1 MMHANTYGLDRSTNV
16 KKLIFPCGILIV
28 SLALGLT
35 GCVSFAKHE
44 ADVKIIYE
52 RSAQYHMPDRNPV
65 IVIPGILGSKLIDRD
80 SRRTVWGAFDPESVD
95 PTTPEDARLISLPVE
110 GNRPLSELRD
120 GVEPNGVLDK
130 VHVNLFGIPLD
141 IRAYVGILT
150 TLGAGGYRDEALG
163 LHAIDYGDDHFTC
176 FQFDYDW
183 RRDNV
188 ENAKRLK
195 QFIEEKRAYVQQAYK
210 NRYGIEKAAV
220 KFDIVAHSMGGL
232 VARYFLMYGDVDLPA
247 HSQDAVV
254 TWAGADYVDRL
265 ILIGPPN
272 AGSIN
277 ALTQLIEGFDVGRPI
292 LPYYQAALLGTFP
305 SLYELLPR
313 PRHGAIIW
321 DGDTP
326 APVPDLYDPALWDQ
340 YEWGLASREKRN
352 VSFLRSVL
360 PHAADDEDRRHI
372 AIALQATILRRA
384 KAFHE
389 VMDKP
394 ARLPSGVDVF
404 LVAGDAAKT
413 PRRASVDRK
422 TGKLK
427 IIEYAAGDGTVL
439 RSSALLDER
448 IGGEWRPELVSP
460 IDWSSVLFLF
470 SDHLG
475 LTQDDAFADNVLYWL
490 LEDPRTR
497 MTQRRRHVGRTL
509 SPPGRLELRERG

>member
-1 MMHANTYGLDRSTNV
+1 MIHDNTCGLNQSTTATNRIVRS
-16 KKLIFPCGILIV
+16 IIIIV
-28 SLALGLT
+28 CLAIGFT
-35 GCVSFAKHE
+35 GCVSFGNHK

-52 RSAQYHMPDRNPV
+52 KSAQYHMPDRNPG

-80 SRRTVWGAFDPESVD
+80 SRRTVWGAFDLESVD
-95 PTTPEDARLISLPVE
+95 PTTPEGARLIALSVE
-110 GNRPLSELRD
+110 DKRQLSELRD

-141 IRAYVGILT
+141 IRAYAGILV

-163 LHAIDYGDDHFTC
+163 LNAIDYGDDHFTC

-195 QFIEEKRAYVQQAYK
+195 TFIEEKRAYVQQAYK
-210 NRYGIEKAAV
+210 DRYGIENAKV

-232 VARYFLMYGDVDLPA
+232 VARYFLRYGDADLPV
-247 HSQDAVV
+247 HQDTAV
-254 TWAGADYVDRL
+254 TWAGADYVDRV
-265 ILIGPPN
+265 ILVGPPN

-277 ALTQLIEGFDVGRPI
+277 AFIQLTEGFDVGRPI

-305 SLYELLPR
+305 ALYELLPR
-313 PRHGAIIW
+313 TRHGAIVW
-321 DGDTP
+321 DGDES
-326 APVPDLYDPALWDQ
+326 APVPNLYDPALCEQ
-340 YEWGLASREKRN
+340 YEWGLASREERN
-352 VSFLRSVL
+352 VEFLRSVL
-360 PHAADDEDRRHI
+360 PHAADDEERRRI
-372 AIALQATILRRA
+372 AMALQTTILRRT

-389 VMDKP
+389 AMDKP
-394 ARLPSGVDVF
+394 ARLPSGVEVF
-404 LVAGDAAKT
+404 LVVGDAVDT
-413 PRRASVDRK
+413 PQRASVDRK
-422 TGKLK
+422 TGKFK
-427 IIEYAAGDGTVL
+427 IVEYGAGDGTVL

-448 IGGEWRPELVSP
+448 IGGEWHPELISP
-460 IDWSSVLFLF
+460 INWSSVLFLF

-497 MTQRRRHVGRTL
+497 TT
-509 SPPGRLELRERG
+509 

>member
-1 MMHANTYGLDRSTNV
+1 MIQANRCRLDQSTNATRRV
-16 KKLIFPCGILIV
+16 FRCGIV
-28 SLALGLT
+28 MVCLAIGST
-35 GCVSFAKHE
+35 GCVSFGKHE

-52 RSAQYHMPDRNPV
+52 KSAQYHMPDRNPV
-65 IVIPGILGSKLIDRD
+65 IVIPGILGSKLFDRD
-80 SRRTVWGAFDPESVD
+80 SQRTVWGAFEPESVD
-95 PTTPEDARLISLPVE
+95 PTTAEGARLISLPVE
-110 GNRPLSELRD
+110 GDRQLSELRD

-130 VHVNLFGIPLD
+130 VHVNLFGVPLN
-141 IRAYVGILT
+141 IRAYAGILT

-163 LHAIDYGDDHFTC
+163 LHAIDYGNDHFTC

-188 ENAKRLK
+188 ESAKRLK
-195 QFIEEKRAYVQQAYK
+195 RFIEEKRAYVQQAYK
-210 NRYGIEKAAV
+210 DRYGIEKAAV

-232 VARYFLMYGDVDLPA
+232 VARYFLMYGDADLPA
-247 HSQDAVV
+247 DGQDAVV

-265 ILIGPPN
+265 ILVGPPN

-305 SLYELLPR
+305 ALYELLPR
-313 PRHGAIIW
+313 PRHGAIVW
-321 DGDTP
+321 GGDESAP
-326 APVPDLYDPALWDQ
+326 APNLYDPALWER
-340 YEWGLASREKRN
+340 YEWGLASRERRN
-352 VSFLRSVL
+352 VEFLRSVL
-360 PHAADDEDRRHI
+360 PQAGDDEERRRV
-372 AIALQATILRRA
+372 AMALQTTILRRT

-389 VMDKP
+389 AMDQP

-404 LVAGDAAKT
+404 LVAGDAVDT

-422 TGKLK
+422 TGQFK
-427 IIEYAAGDGTVL
+427 IIEYGAGDGTVL

-448 IGGEWRPELVSP
+448 VGGEWRPQLVSP

-497 MTQRRRHVGRTL
+497 PTQGGRRVGRTL
-509 SPPGRLELRERG
+509 SSPGKRE

>member
-1 MMHANTYGLDRSTNV
+1 MIQANTCGLDQPANV
-16 KKLIFPCGILIV
+16 KKRALRCCILMV
-28 SLALGLT
+28 SLTIGFT
-35 GCVSFAKHE
+35 GCQSFGKHE
-44 ADVKIIYE
+44 SDVKIIYE

-80 SRRTVWGAFDPESVD
+80 SRRMVWGAFDPESVD
-95 PTTPEDARLISLPVE
+95 PTTPEGARLISLPVE

-130 VHVNLFGIPLD
+130 VHINLFGIPLD

-195 QFIEEKRAYVQQAYK
+195 QFIEAKCAYVQQAYK
-210 NRYGIEKAAV
+210 KRYGIEKASV
-220 KFDIVAHSMGGL
+220 KFDIVAHSMGSL
-232 VARYFLMYGDVDLPA
+232 VARYFLMYGDADLPEQ
-247 HSQDAVV
+247 SQDAVV
-254 TWAGADYVDRL
+254 TWAGADDVDRL
-265 ILIGPPN
+265 ILVGPPN

-277 ALTQLIEGFDVGRPI
+277 ALTQLIEGFDVGRPL
-292 LPYYQAALLGTFP
+292 LPYYQSALLGTFP
-305 SLYELLPR
+305 ALYELLPR
-313 PRHGAIIW
+313 PRHGAIVW
-321 DGDTP
+321 DGDKS
-326 APVPDLYDPALWDQ
+326 ASALNLYDPTLWDR
-340 YEWGLASREKRN
+340 YEWGLASREERN
-352 VSFLRSVL
+352 VSFLRSIL
-360 PHAADDEDRRHI
+360 PHAADDEERRRV
-372 AIALQATILRRA
+372 ALALQTTILRRT

-389 VMDKP
+389 AMDKP
-394 ARLPSGVDVF
+394 AHLPSGVDVF
-404 LVAGDAAKT
+404 LVSGDAVDT
-413 PRRASVDRK
+413 PKRASVDRK
-422 TGKLK
+422 TGKFR
-427 IIEYAAGDGTVL
+427 ITEYGAGDGTVL

-448 IGGEWRPELVSP
+448 IGSEWRPGLVSP

-475 LTQDDAFADNVLYWL
+475 LTQDEAFADNVLYWL

-497 MTQRRRHVGRTL
+497 RTQGNRRANHTL
-509 SPPGRLELRERG
+509 SKPGRPE

>member
-1 MMHANTYGLDRSTNV
+1 MIQASICRLDLSTNATRR
-16 KKLIFPCGILIV
+16 IWHCAILIV
-28 SLALGLT
+28 SLAIGLT
-35 GCVSFAKHE
+35 GCQSFGKHE

-80 SRRTVWGAFDPESVD
+80 SRRMVWGAFDPESVD
-95 PTTPEDARLISLPVE
+95 PTTPEGARLISLPVE

-130 VHVNLFGIPLD
+130 VHINLFGIPLD

-195 QFIEEKRAYVQQAYK
+195 QFIEAKRAYVQQAYK
-210 NRYGIEKAAV
+210 KRYGIEEASV
-220 KFDIVAHSMGGL
+220 KFDIVAHSMGSL
-232 VARYFLMYGDVDLPA
+232 VARYFLMYGDADLPEQG
-247 HSQDAVV
+247 QDAIV

-265 ILIGPPN
+265 ILVGPPN

-277 ALTQLIEGFDVGRPI
+277 ALTQLIEGFDVGRPL
-292 LPYYQAALLGTFP
+292 LPYYQSALLGTFP
-305 SLYELLPR
+305 ALYELLPR
-313 PRHGAIIW
+313 PRHGAIVW
-321 DGDTP
+321 DGDKSAP
-326 APVPDLYDPALWDQ
+326 ALNLYDPALWDR
-340 YEWGLASREKRN
+340 YEWGLASREDRN
-352 VSFLRSVL
+352 VSFLRLVL
-360 PHAADDEDRRHI
+360 PDAADDEERRR
-372 AIALQATILRRA
+372 AALALQTTILRRT

-389 VMDKP
+389 AMDKP

-404 LVAGDAAKT
+404 LIVGDAVDT
-413 PRRASVDRK
+413 PKRASVDRK
-422 TGKLK
+422 TGTFK
-427 IIEYAAGDGTVL
+427 IVEYGAGDGTVL

-448 IGGEWRPELVSP
+448 IGGEWRPGLVSP

-497 MTQRRRHVGRTL
+497 TPKGNRRSSPTL
-509 SPPGRLELRERG
+509 SKPGRLE

>member
-1 MMHANTYGLDRSTNV
+1 MIQANTCGLDQPTNT
-16 KKLIFPCGILIV
+16 KKRTLRCCILMV
-28 SLALGLT
+28 SLAIGLS
-35 GCVSFAKHE
+35 GCQSFGKHE
-44 ADVKIIYE
+44 SDVKIIYE

-65 IVIPGILGSKLIDRD
+65 IVIPGILGSKLTDRD
-80 SRRTVWGAFDPESVD
+80 SRRIVWGAFDPESVD
-95 PTTPEDARLISLPVE
+95 PSTPDGARLISLPIE

-195 QFIEEKRAYVQQAYK
+195 QFIEAKRAYVQQAYK
-210 NRYGIEKAAV
+210 KRYGIEQPAV
-220 KFDIVAHSMGGL
+220 KFDIVAHSMGSL
-232 VARYFLMYGDVDLPA
+232 VARYFLMYGDADLPA
-247 HSQDAVV
+247 QGQDAVV

-277 ALTQLIEGFDVGRPI
+277 ALTQLVEGFDVGRPI
-292 LPYYQAALLGTFP
+292 LPYYQSALLGTFP
-305 SLYELLPR
+305 ALYELLPR
-313 PRHGAIIW
+313 PRHGAIVW
-321 DGDTP
+321 GGDESGP
-326 APVPDLYDPALWDQ
+326 APNLYDPALWAR
-340 YEWGLASREKRN
+340 YEWGLASREERN
-352 VSFLRSVL
+352 VSILRSVL
-360 PHAADDEDRRHI
+360 PHAADDEERRRI
-372 AIALQATILRRA
+372 AMALQTTILQRT

-389 VMDKP
+389 AMDRP
-394 ARLPSGVDVF
+394 AYLPSGVDIF
-404 LVAGDAAKT
+404 LVAGDAVET

-422 TGKLK
+422 TGTFKVV
-427 IIEYAAGDGTVL
+427 EYGAGDGTVL

-448 IGGEWRPELVSP
+448 MGGEWRPGLVSP

-475 LTQDDAFADNVLYWL
+475 LTHDEAFADNVLYWL

-497 MTQRRRHVGRTL
+497 TTQGRRSAGRMR
-509 SPPGRLELRERG
+509 SRP

>member
-1 MMHANTYGLDRSTNV
+1 MIQANICRIGQSMNATRC
-16 KKLIFPCGILIV
+16 IWHCGILIAY
-28 SLALGLT
+28 LALGLT
-35 GCVSFAKHE
+35 GCQSFGKHE

-52 RSAQYHMPDRNPV
+52 KSAQYHMPDRNPV

-80 SRRTVWGAFDPESVD
+80 SRRTVWGAFDRESAD
-95 PTTPEDARLISLPVE
+95 PTTHEGAQLLSLPVE

-130 VHVNLFGIPLD
+130 VHVNLFGVPLD

-163 LHAIDYGDDHFTC
+163 LHAIDYGNDHFTC

-195 QFIEEKRAYVQQAYK
+195 QFIEAKRTYVQQAYK
-210 NRYGIEKAAV
+210 KRYGIEQATV
-220 KFDIVAHSMGGL
+220 KFDIVAHSMGSL
-232 VARYFLMYGDVDLPA
+232 VARYFLMYGDADLPA
-247 HSQDAVV
+247 HGQDAVV

-265 ILIGPPN
+265 ILVGPPN

-305 SLYELLPR
+305 ALYELLPR
-313 PRHGAIIW
+313 PRHGAIAW
-321 DGDTP
+321 DGDQS
-326 APVPDLYDPALWDQ
+326 ASGINLYDPTLWDR
-340 YEWGLASREKRN
+340 YEWGLASREERN

-360 PHAADDEDRRHI
+360 PHAADDEARRRV
-372 AIALQATILRRA
+372 ALALQTTILRRT

-389 VMDKP
+389 AMDKP
-394 ARLPSGVDVF
+394 ARLPSGVDMF
-404 LVAGDAAKT
+404 LVAGDAVDT
-413 PRRASVDRK
+413 PKRASVDRK
-422 TGKLK
+422 TGKFK
-427 IIEYAAGDGTVL
+427 IIEYGTGDGTVL

-448 IGGEWRPELVSP
+448 IGGEWRPGLVSP

-475 LTQDDAFADNVLYWL
+475 LTQDEAFADNVLYWL
-490 LEDPRTR
+490 LEDPRMRTTQGSRRIGR
-497 MTQRRRHVGRTL
+497 ML
-509 SPPGRLELRERG
+509 NAPGRLE

>member
-1 MMHANTYGLDRSTNV
+1 MIPANTCGLDQPTNAR
-16 KKLIFPCGILIV
+16 KRIFRCSILIV
-28 SLALGLT
+28 YLAIGLT
-35 GCVSFAKHE
+35 GCQSFGKHE

-65 IVIPGILGSKLIDRD
+65 IVIPGILGSKLIDHD

-95 PTTPEDARLISLPVE
+95 PTTPEGARLISLPVE

-141 IRAYVGILT
+141 IRAYIGILT

-195 QFIEEKRAYVQQAYK
+195 QFIEAKRAYVQQAYK
-210 NRYGIEKAAV
+210 TRYGIDNASV

-232 VARYFLMYGDVDLPA
+232 VARYFLMYGDADLPA
-247 HSQDAVV
+247 QSRDAVV

-265 ILIGPPN
+265 ILVGPPN

-292 LPYYQAALLGTFP
+292 LPYYQSALLGTFP
-305 SLYELLPR
+305 ALYELLPR
-313 PRHGAIIW
+313 PRHGAIVW
-321 DGDTP
+321 GGDESGS
-326 APVPDLYDPALWDQ
+326 ALNLYDPALWER
-340 YEWGLASREKRN
+340 YEWGLASREGRN
-352 VSFLRSVL
+352 VEFLRSVL
-360 PHAADDEDRRHI
+360 PHAGDDEERRRI
-372 AIALQATILRRA
+372 AMALQTTILRRTQ
-384 KAFHE
+384 AFHE
-389 VMDKP
+389 AMDQP
-394 ARLPSGVDVF
+394 ARLPPGVDVF
-404 LVAGDAAKT
+404 LVAGDAVET

-422 TGKLK
+422 TGQFKV
-427 IIEYAAGDGTVL
+427 IEYGAGDGTVL

-448 IGGEWRPELVSP
+448 IGGKWRPGLVSP

-475 LTQDDAFADNVLYWL
+475 LTQDEAFADNVLYWL

-497 MTQRRRHVGRTL
+497 TTQGSRRVSRTL
-509 SPPGRLELRERG
+509 SAPEKRE

>member
-1 MMHANTYGLDRSTNV
+1 MIQANNCGLDHLRNA
-16 KKLIFPCGILIV
+16 KKRIFRCCILIV
-28 SLALGLT
+28 YLAIGLT
-35 GCVSFAKHE
+35 GCQSLGKHE

-80 SRRTVWGAFDPESVD
+80 SRRMVWGAFDPESVD
-95 PTTPEDARLISLPVE
+95 PTTPEGARLISLPVE

-130 VHVNLFGIPLD
+130 VHINLFGIPLD

-195 QFIEEKRAYVQQAYK
+195 QFIEAKRAYVQQAYK
-210 NRYGIEKAAV
+210 KRYGIEQAAV
-220 KFDIVAHSMGGL
+220 KFDIVAHSMGSL
-232 VARYFLMYGDVDLPA
+232 VARYFLMYGDADLPEQG
-247 HSQDAVV
+247 QDAVV

-277 ALTQLIEGFDVGRPI
+277 ALTQLIEGFDVGRPL
-292 LPYYQAALLGTFP
+292 LPYYQSALLGTFP
-305 SLYELLPR
+305 ALYELLPR
-313 PRHGAIIW
+313 PRHGAIVW
-321 DGDTP
+321 DGDKS
-326 APVPDLYDPALWDQ
+326 APGLNLYDPALWDR
-340 YEWGLASREKRN
+340 YEWGLASREDRN

-360 PHAADDEDRRHI
+360 PDVADDEERRHI
-372 AIALQATILRRA
+372 AIALQTTILRRT

-389 VMDKP
+389 AMDKP
-394 ARLPSGVDVF
+394 ARLPSGVDMF
-404 LVAGDAAKT
+404 LIVGDAVDT
-413 PRRASVDRK
+413 PKRASVDRK
-422 TGKLK
+422 SGIFK
-427 IIEYAAGDGTVL
+427 IVDYGAGDGTVL

-448 IGGEWRPELVSP
+448 IGGEWRPGLVSP

-497 MTQRRRHVGRTL
+497 TPKGNHRSSPTL
-509 SPPGRLELRERG
+509 SKPGRSK